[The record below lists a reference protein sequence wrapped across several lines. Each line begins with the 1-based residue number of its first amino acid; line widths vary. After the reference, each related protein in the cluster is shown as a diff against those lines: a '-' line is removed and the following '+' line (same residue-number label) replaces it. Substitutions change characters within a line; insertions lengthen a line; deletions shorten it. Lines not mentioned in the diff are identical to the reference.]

1 MRNTGL
7 FLLFSAFVAG
17 AYLTALD
24 PKEVPWMWF
33 APTMVLGVL
42 GLGILHR
49 GSRAATRATHVL
61 AGDQSIL
68 TQSVA
73 ALLEQLSRVREQFD
87 ANRLQAVRNAI
98 DSGMRGE
105 ITRFVEARESMIH
118 LYGMQTYADI
128 MSDFAAGERYLNR
141 VWSASTDAYANEARS
156 YLDKAD
162 AQFSSAQ
169 RRLADAAQ

>member
-1 MRNTGL
+1 MAL
-7 FLLFSAFVAG
+7 G
-17 AYLTALD
+17 A
-24 PKEVPWMWF
+24 
-33 APTMVLGVL
+33 L
-42 GLGILHR
+42 GLVILHR
-49 GSRAATRATHVL
+49 GSRAATQAAHVL

-68 TQSVA
+68 AQSVA

-87 ANRLQAVRNAI
+87 ANRLEVVRNAI

-105 ITRFVEARESMIH
+105 ITRFVDARESMIH

-141 VWSASTDAYANEARS
+141 VWSASTDAYPDEVCD

-162 AQFSSAQ
+162 EQFTSAR
-169 RRLADAAQ
+169 RRLADVAQ